1 MNGNEFKL
9 KKKSEC
15 KVLGAVSDDIFRG
28 LL

>member
-9 KKKSEC
+9 KKKSEW